1 MVDEEEVRKTA
12 ENARLKLSDDE
23 VEAFTS
29 DFEKILDMFSTLDDL
44 EADEE
49 PAFHPVDIEP
59 DTREDVEEDTL
70 SREETFQ
77 NTDNEEDGFFKGPH
91 A

>member
-12 ENARLKLSDDE
+12 ENARLKLSDE
-23 VEAFTS
+23 EIEKFTG
-29 DFEKILDMFSTLDDL
+29 DFEKILEMFSTLDELD
-44 EADEE
+44 ADEE
-49 PAFHPVDIEP
+49 PAFHPVDVEP
-59 DTREDVEEDTL
+59 DSREDTEEETL
-70 SREETFQ
+70 SREEVFQ